1 MKRTRRDFIGT
12 NATAGRQRPELSVS
26 RHCTLRNLASG
37 SDPDCECQSADG
49 IFRSEVPHL

>member
-26 RHCTLRNLASG
+26 RHCTLRNLG
-37 SDPDCECQSADG
+37 LR
-49 IFRSEVPHL
+49 IRSRLRVPKR